1 MISAAGCVRGRR
13 TARHR
18 GARATAPGDRGASI
32 RNCLRR
38 RALPPSSGGR
48 AWLCKNGL

>member
-1 MISAAGCVRGRR
+1 MISAAGRVRGRR

-18 GARATAPGDRGASI
+18 GARATASGDRGASI

-38 RALPPSSGGR
+38 RALPPSSGGG
-48 AWLCKNGL
+48 AWHIRNGL